1 MKPIALKILALIFGT
16 SLWYIFSQSHHDTMS
31 IDVPVCFYDADKNI
45 QLETPETIRVTL
57 TGKRSDLVALELEHL
72 AVHLDASKLNAKS
85 SRLTIEAQHL
95 FLPATIKLVHYS
107 PAPVPVHVTLQGN
120 QL

>member
-1 MKPIALKILALIFGT
+1 MKTIMLKVLAIIFGIN
-16 SLWYIFSQSHHDTMS
+16 LWYIFSQSRYDTMS
-31 IDVPVCFYDADKNI
+31 IDVPVYFYDTDKI
-45 QLETPETIRVTL
+45 LSIEAPETIQVTL
-57 TGKRSDLVALELEHL
+57 AGQRSDLVSLDIEHL
-72 AVHLDASKLNAKS
+72 GTHLDASKLNEKS
-85 SRLTIEAQHL
+85 SKLCIETQHL